1 MLGGQLRAAA
11 DMQGSSYA
19 APETSLA
26 SHGSAYLMTSHGS
39 AYHAPQQIP
48 NGMHHKVSV
57 HKCLHTCL
65 SPCPHT
71 HPHTCVCRHSQRSK
85 LMACWAAQSKL
96 VSNRSRWYGQ
106 RKSIPR
112 TATAL
117 VVLTETGLMAGC
129 CNKRAVQYASECCAR
144 SRLGSS
150 GALGVD
156 DFWRIEL
163 GRQHAADD
171 LDRLCLAISRSQW
184 LLHRAVIPLPF
195 FFFCF
200 AGMM

>member
-1 MLGGQLRAAA
+1 MMDKKIDRISQTFEAKLILLEGQLKFMQVTGALLVFLVMLGGQLRAAA

-144 SRLGSS
+144 
-150 GALGVD
+150 
-156 DFWRIEL
+156 
-163 GRQHAADD
+163 
-171 LDRLCLAISRSQW
+171 
-184 LLHRAVIPLPF
+184 
-195 FFFCF
+195 
-200 AGMM
+200 